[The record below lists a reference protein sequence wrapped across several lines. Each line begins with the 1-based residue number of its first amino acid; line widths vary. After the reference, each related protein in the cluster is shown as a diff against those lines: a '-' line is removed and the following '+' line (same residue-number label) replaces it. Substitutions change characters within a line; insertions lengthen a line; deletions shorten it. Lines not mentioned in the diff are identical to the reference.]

1 MNINIIGMQTLYKRE
16 VWRFMK
22 VWNQTLTAPV
32 VTTLLFFMIFTVA
45 LGRGDIMMGTLPF
58 DLFIAPGLIM
68 MAVVQNA
75 FANTSSSLMLQK
87 IQGVI
92 VDLLMPPLSPAEI
105 AVAMTLGAITRG
117 ALVGIT
123 VSIAMWF
130 CVPYSVHDPLAALL
144 FVLLASSMMAL
155 LGLITGIWSQSF
167 DQLAA
172 ISNYIITP
180 LSFLSGTFYTI
191 SSLPEFFQH
200 ISHANPFYFMIDGFR
215 YAVTGYSDSNPHLG
229 MLVLLGCN
237 IVLAACAHYLLRSG
251 YRLKS

>member
-1 MNINIIGMQTLYKRE
+1 MDINFIGIQTLYKRE
-16 VWRFMK
+16 VWRYMK

-105 AVAMTLGAITRG
+105 SIAMTLGAVTRG
-117 ALVGIT
+117 VMVGVT

-155 LGLITGIWSQSF
+155 LGLVTGIWSQSF

-200 ISHANPFYFMIDGFR
+200 ISHANPFYYMIDGFR
-215 YAVTGYSDSNPHLG
+215 YALTGYSDSDPNLG

-237 IVLAACAHYLLRSG
+237 IALAAFAHYLLKSG
-251 YRLKS
+251 WRLKS